1 MKENNAAAFFCG
13 MALSAAC
20 FLGAANNL
28 YQQSKDGMDRTG
40 NILICLVLG
49 SGAAYS
55 SYQMAT
61 KQ

>member
-1 MKENNAAAFFCG
+1 MKDNKAAAVWWG
-13 MALSAAC
+13 MAISAAC
-20 FLGAANNL
+20 FFGLANNL
-28 YQQSKDGMDRTG
+28 NQQSKDGIDRTG

-55 SYQMAT
+55 SYQMAN

>member
-1 MKENNAAAFFCG
+1 MKENKPAAVWWG
-13 MALSAAC
+13 MAISAAC

-28 YQQSKDGMDRTG
+28 HQQSKDGMDRTG

>member
-1 MKENNAAAFFCG
+1 MKKNNAAAVWWL
-13 MALSAAC
+13 MAISAAC
-20 FLGAANNL
+20 FFGAANNL
-28 YQQSKDGMDRTG
+28 NQQSKDGMDRTG